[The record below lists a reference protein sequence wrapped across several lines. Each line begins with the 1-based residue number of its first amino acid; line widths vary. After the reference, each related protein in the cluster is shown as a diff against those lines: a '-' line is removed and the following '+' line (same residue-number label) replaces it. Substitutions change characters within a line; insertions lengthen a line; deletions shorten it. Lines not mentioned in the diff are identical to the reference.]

1 MELFQNKIDPY
12 VKDIDKKL
20 TKILDEE
27 GTEEDLQMVI
37 HSLKE
42 ILSIVAKL
50 FDDFS
55 RKLSKNIVKN

>member
-20 TKILDEE
+20 TKILGEK
-27 GTEEDLQMVI
+27 GTEEDLQIVI

-55 RKLSKNIVKN
+55 RKLSNNMVKN